1 MSWHHGTSVGMYRQ
15 RIVQRP
21 CVHADI
27 IIFCYTYIY
36 IYIIHGHNDIWI
48 YIRCLGIIVLPLGC
62 IASASLQRS
71 CIHKDIN
78 IFGYIQ
84 MHIYLYNIIYIYI
97 YIYIEISNL
106 DRYDILASRYF
117 LWDVSPTYLSKVCIH
132 IDLIIYGYTHIY
144 IYIGAR

>member
-36 IYIIHGHNDIWI
+36 IYIYIIHGHNDIWIYI

-84 MHIYLYNIIYIYI
+84 MHIYLYIYIYI
-97 YIYIEISNL
+97 YILKFQIWIGTISWHRGTSFGMYHQHIFRKSAYI
-106 DRYDILASRYF
+106 
-117 LWDVSPTYLSKVCIH
+117 
-132 IDLIIYGYTHIY
+132 LI
-144 IYIGAR
+144 